1 METGAQIKKG
11 DLWTPLFY
19 FFDETIKLRIH
30 NTLLT
35 NYSYELQ
42 L

>member
-1 METGAQIKKG
+1 MEPGAQIKKN
-11 DLWTPLFY
+11 DLLTPLFY
-19 FFDETIKLRIH
+19 FFDETIKLRVH